1 MLLGFDFL
9 FLETINKKRKL
20 ANTNVGKLR
29 SRNYLTCMTY
39 DHKRNYEA
47 SVNFNITAILS
58 FVLCQVDWQK
68 FESNQ

>member
-39 DHKRNYEA
+39 DHKRNDEA
-47 SVNFNITAILS
+47 
-58 FVLCQVDWQK
+58 
-68 FESNQ
+68 